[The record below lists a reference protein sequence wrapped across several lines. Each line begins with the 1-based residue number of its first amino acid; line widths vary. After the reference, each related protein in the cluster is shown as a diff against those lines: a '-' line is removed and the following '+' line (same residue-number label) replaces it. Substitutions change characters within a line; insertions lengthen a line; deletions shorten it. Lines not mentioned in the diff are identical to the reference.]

1 MAMSKADWAKADAI
15 ARQLAKDV
23 DRNELGKIVAY
34 AHRTRDPEKV
44 ITLAK
49 RLPQSG
55 YVRSRRTR
63 RYLQR
68 IAQVLSTELAG
79 LEGEQALAVLTWAF
93 RLLTTYQTEMGT
105 RTAAGRRRKR
115 K

>member
-15 ARQLAKDV
+15 ARRLAKDV

-34 AHRTRDPEKV
+34 AHRVRDPGKV
-44 ITLAK
+44 ITLAQ

-55 YVRSRRTR
+55 YVRSKRTR
-63 RYLQR
+63 GYLQR
-68 IAQVLSTELAG
+68 IARVLSDELAG
-79 LEGEQALAVLTWAF
+79 LERERALAILAWAF

-105 RTAAGRRRKR
+105 GKAAGRRQRG
-115 K
+115 